1 MDSMNIYTEAPDLD
15 TVGGRLSRARD
26 AVGLTP
32 AQLARRLGVKTVTIQ
47 GWENDRA
54 LPRANRLTMLAGVL
68 AVSPSWLLHGVGSS
82 PVEDGPS
89 PAVRPI
95 IAQLERLKRLQ
106 QETGQ
111 IIGRIEND
119 LARMQPAD

>member
-1 MDSMNIYTEAPDLD
+1 MNSMNIYTESRDLD

-26 AVGLTP
+26 AVGLSA
-32 AQLARRLGVKTVTIQ
+32 AQLARRLGVKSSTIQ
-47 GWENDRA
+47 GWESDRA

-68 AVSPSWLLHGVGSS
+68 AVSPSWLLHGVGSA
-82 PVEDGPS
+82 PIEDGSS
-89 PAVRPI
+89 PAIRPI

-111 IIGRIEND
+111 IIGRMEDD
-119 LARMQPAD
+119 LARMQPTD